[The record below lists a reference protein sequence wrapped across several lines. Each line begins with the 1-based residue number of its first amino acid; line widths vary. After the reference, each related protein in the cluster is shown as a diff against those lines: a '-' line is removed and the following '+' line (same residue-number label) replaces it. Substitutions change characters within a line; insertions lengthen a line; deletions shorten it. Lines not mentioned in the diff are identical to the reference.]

1 MMRNKRAAALTAIA
15 ISVALGATA
24 CGSSKSATGSP
35 SNNSGAVTKGGTL
48 TYYAPSDFD
57 HIDPQRTYTTQG
69 QNIGREIY
77 RSLTGWQQ
85 EASAPDAAPKL
96 VGDLA
101 TDTGTPS
108 NGAKTWTFH
117 IRPGVK
123 WQSGETVTSQDVKYG
138 VERSFDPD
146 LSGGPAYA
154 KQFLANDDAYKGPT
168 KSGDLASIQTPDA
181 STVVFQLKTPVSD
194 FNEATA
200 METFSAVPKAHDTGA
215 TYDTHVWSDGPYQIQ
230 SYTKNKELVLVAN
243 KQWTK
248 AVDPLRDQN
257 VDKIDVK
264 MGQDQAAL
272 DQLMKADGP
281 DAQTAIID
289 DPVAGT
295 DLNTFSTDPTLKSRW
310 HTIAAPGINYLALN
324 TTTIKDLKVR
334 QAIEY
339 AINKQTV
346 RGAFGGEAYGKYATT
361 FLPPG
366 TDGRV
371 DAAPYGTDPAGDPTK
386 AKALLAAAGVKN
398 LTLSLAVESTPTQA
412 KVGTAIKDALATVG
426 ITVNI
431 KQIDRGSYFNTV
443 GKISNNYD
451 MIWADWIADWPNA
464 STIIPPIFDGRQIIP
479 EGNQVFSQL
488 KDPAAEAQMDK
499 IAAMSDPAAANAAW
513 GALDVQILQNDAP
526 VVPLVYMTFNEL
538 QGSKVGGL
546 TDDSVLAEMN
556 LAHVYIKK

>member
-1 MMRNKRAAALTAIA
+1 MMRNKRTVTMTAIA
-15 ISVALGATA
+15 ITVALGATA
-24 CGSSKSATGSP
+24 CGGSKGSSAGGTTG
-35 SNNSGAVTKGGTL
+35 GVTQGGTL
-48 TYYAPSDFD
+48 LYYTPSDFD

-77 RSLTGWQQ
+77 RSLTGWTQD
-85 EASAPDAAPKL
+85 ASAPSAAPKL

-101 TDTGTPS
+101 TDTGTSS

-117 IRPGVK
+117 IRPNVK
-123 WQSGETVTSQDVKYG
+123 WQDGTVVTAQDVKYG

-146 LSGGPAYA
+146 LSGGPQYA
-154 KQFLANDDAYKGPT
+154 SQWLANDKNYKGPT
-168 KSGDLASIQTPDA
+168 KSGDLASIETPDA
-181 STVVFQLKTPVSD
+181 STIVFELSTPVSD

-215 TYDTHVWSDGPYQIQ
+215 TYDTTVWSDGPYQIQ
-230 SYTKNKELVLVAN
+230 SYTKNKELVLTRN

-257 VDKIDVK
+257 GDSIDVK
-264 MGQDQAAL
+264 MGQDQAAT

-281 DAQTAIID
+281 DAQHAIIE

-295 DLNTFSTDPTLKSRW
+295 DLSSFSSDPTLKSRW
-310 HTIAAPGINYLALN
+310 HSIAAPGTNYLAMN
-324 TTTIKDLKVR
+324 VTTIKDLKVR
-334 QAIEY
+334 QAIEW

-346 RGAFGGEAYGKYATT
+346 RGAFGGSAYGDYATT
-361 FLPPG
+361 FLPKG

-371 DAAPYGTDPAGDPTK
+371 DTAPYGTDPAGDPAK
-386 AKALLAAAGVKN
+386 AKALLQAAGVSN
-398 LTLSLAVESTPTQA
+398 LTLSLAVEATPTQG
-412 KVGTAIKDALATVG
+412 KVATAIKDALANVG

-431 KQIDRGSYFNTV
+431 KPIDRGSYFNTV
-443 GKISNNYD
+443 GKIANNYD
-451 MIWADWIADWPNA
+451 LIWGDWIADWPNA
-464 STIIPPIFDGRQIIP
+464 STILPPLFDGRQIIP
-479 EGNQVFSQL
+479 TGNQVFSQL

-499 IAAMSDPAAANAAW
+499 ISAMADPAQANAAW
-513 GALDVQILQNDAP
+513 GALDVQMLQNDAA

-546 TDDSVLAEMN
+546 TDDTVLAEMN
-556 LAHVYIKK
+556 LAHVYVKK

>member
-1 MMRNKRAAALTAIA
+1 MMRNKRTVTLTAIA
-15 ISVALGATA
+15 ITVALSATA
-24 CGSSKSATGSP
+24 CGGSKGSSTSSSAG
-35 SNNSGAVTKGGTL
+35 GVTKGGTL

-77 RSLTGWQQ
+77 RSLTGWSQS
-85 EASAPDAAPKL
+85 ASDPNGTPKL

-101 TDTGTPS
+101 TDTGTSS
-108 NGAKTWTFH
+108 NDSKTWTFH

-123 WQSGETVTSQDVKYG
+123 WQDGSTVTSQDVKYG

-154 KQFLANDDAYKGPT
+154 KQFLANDTTYKGPT
-168 KSGDLASIQTPDA
+168 KSGDLASIETPDA
-181 STVVFQLKTPVSD
+181 STIVFQLKSPVSD

-230 SYTKNKELVLVAN
+230 SYSKNKELVLVRN
-243 KQWTK
+243 KEWTK
-248 AVDPLRDQN
+248 SVDPLRDQN
-257 VDKIDVK
+257 VDEIDVK
-264 MGQDQAAL
+264 MGQDQATL

-281 DAQTAIID
+281 DAQNAIIE

-295 DLNTFSTDPTLKSRW
+295 DLNSFANDPTLKSRW
-310 HTIAAPGINYLALN
+310 HAIAAPGTNYLAMN
-324 TTTIKDLKVR
+324 TTTIKNLKVR

-339 AINKQTV
+339 AINKETV
-346 RGAFGGEAYGKYATT
+346 RGAFGGEAYGTYATT

-371 DAAPYGTDPAGDPTK
+371 NDAAPYGTNPAGDPAK
-386 AKALLAAAGVKN
+386 AKALLASAGVKN
-398 LTLSLAVESTPTQA
+398 LTLSLAVEATPTQG
-412 KVGTAIKDALATVG
+412 KVASAIKDALAAVG

-431 KQIDRGSYFNTV
+431 KSIDRGSYFNNV
-443 GKISNNYD
+443 GTTSNKYD
-451 MIWADWIADWPNA
+451 LIWGDWIADWPNA
-464 STIIPPIFDGRQIIP
+464 STILPPLFDGRQIIP
-479 EGNQVFSQL
+479 TGNENFAQL
-488 KDPAAEAQMDK
+488 NDPAVNTQMDK

-513 GALDVQILQNDAP
+513 GQLDVQILKDAA
-526 VVPLVYMTFNEL
+526 VVPLVYMNFDEISGKN
-538 QGSKVGGL
+538 VAGL
-546 TDDSVLAEMN
+546 TNDSELAEMN